1 MVFTIARKAKLKDD
15 GILFCGNNAKDVT
28 GSMIYI
34 RFANKQILLEC
45 GLLQDNSYLAA
56 YKANSEKFKFKPDE
70 LDYVFVGHSHID
82 HIGLLARLIKEGF
95 HGKIIMTY
103 PSSVM
108 SKYLLLN
115 CAFIVNDEAR
125 VLSKRYNRE
134 YEPLYT

>member
-82 HIGLLARLIKEGF
+82 HIGLLPRLIKEGF
-95 HGKIIMTY
+95 HGKIIMT
-103 PSSVM
+103 
-108 SKYLLLN
+108 
-115 CAFIVNDEAR
+115 
-125 VLSKRYNRE
+125 
-134 YEPLYT
+134 